1 MLLNALLAL
10 MGAGAAAVAH
20 AATADLAPAKLVS
33 SSEPLGGAVT
43 IFTVWSSRA
52 NSTQWTNDGM
62 DAVGAVVHRFKCQL
76 CNQVR

>member
-1 MLLNALLAL
+1 MVLLDALIAL
-10 MGAGAAAVAH
+10 MGAVAVAH

-33 SSEPLGGAVT
+33 SSEPLGGTVT

-52 NSTQWTNDGM
+52 NSTQWTNNGM